1 MYDVVFEKAKG
12 YGVTVNRRSA
22 YAEAAVRGFFKKD
35 VMRNLW
41 CFLVDFAKLVRSPF
55 LQNSTGRLLRNIAVP
70 IIAQGELYW

>member
-35 VMRNLW
+35 VMRNLAE
-41 CFLVDFAKLVRSPF
+41 FARKNLCRNLFFGVI
-55 LQNSTGRLLRNIAVP
+55 LLILRN
-70 IIAQGELYW
+70 L